1 MYHSSQPSFVFV
13 FLVLRISPFR
23 RLYHRNPWM
32 DTAKGVC
39 PLFDQYLSN
48 QTNFFIQRFTGMTL
62 PVATFLVENVFCIL
76 DDLFSPSHRI
86 DAREFGIWVR
96 DLPTLLTASQ
106 PGTRTHPSKAHSSK
120 MLLFMDPIQECEAQ
134 LNNRRMLHPDVRDY
148 EPLSPS
154 RLHTWSN
161 HMRTRR
167 AEYSAPRFDSNPS
180 STCGDV
186 SVGNDEHDNGEEFFT
201 ASARSTNGPRSS
213 KTASYS
219 LLSMLV
225 TQTI

>member
-1 MYHSSQPSFVFV
+1 MG
-13 FLVLRISPFR
+13 
-23 RLYHRNPWM
+23 
-32 DTAKGVC
+32 TAKGVC
-39 PLFDQYLSN
+39 PHFDQYLSN

-76 DDLFSPSHRI
+76 DDPTSGFRRI
-86 DAREFGIWVR
+86 GAREFGIWVR

-120 MLLFMDPIQECEAQ
+120 MLPFMDPIQECEAQ
-134 LNNRRMLHPDVRDY
+134 LNNRWMLHPDVRDY

-167 AEYSAPRFDSNPS
+167 AEYSAPGFDSNPS
-180 STCGDV
+180 STCGAV
-186 SVGNDEHDNGEEFFT
+186 SMGNDEHDNGEEFFT

-219 LLSMLV
+219 LLL
-225 TQTI
+225 I

>member
-1 MYHSSQPSFVFV
+1 
-13 FLVLRISPFR
+13 
-23 RLYHRNPWM
+23 M

-39 PLFDQYLSN
+39 PLFNQYLST
-48 QTNFFIQRFTGMTL
+48 QTNFFMQRFANMTL
-62 PVATFLVENVFCIL
+62 PVATFLVENVFCVL
-76 DDLFSPSHRI
+76 DDPTSGFQRI
-86 DAREFGIWVR
+86 GAREFGIWVR
-96 DLPTLLTASQ
+96 DLPTLLAASQ
-106 PGTRTHPSKAHSSK
+106 PGTRTHPSKAHSPKILS
-120 MLLFMDPIQECEAQ
+120 FMDPIQECEAQ
-134 LNNRRMLHPDVRDY
+134 LNNRRMLHPDARDY
-148 EPLSPS
+148 EPPLPS
-154 RLHTWSN
+154 RLHTGSN

-167 AEYSAPRFDSNPS
+167 AEDGAPSFDSNPP